1 MKYQTLFIIHLAEGA
16 SKAMLLFMT
25 DIVMAVTINS
35 GKWLICGIIMIYLS
49 KINSEFGTKNLC

>member
-35 GKWLICGIIMIYLS
+35 GKWLTNGDVA
-49 KINSEFGTKNLC
+49 NLMEHTPV